1 MHLSEKLLH
10 RSNFFPPSAVTA
22 QETFKLIIMKKIGIT
37 ALLTIILI
45 QGFSQVSSAEKKGDG
60 KAATA
65 ADSNSITKV
74 VVGQDR
80 LAIADNGNKINVR
93 VGNRGLTILES
104 LEGKLPKIEVE
115 KYNDNSSFYK
125 DQDDNKDS
133 REHRRTHFRGHWA
146 GCEIGFNNYVTNN
159 YNFSLPA
166 GIEYMSLNS
175 GKAMNFNLNFSQLSI
190 GLGRHIGFVTG
201 LGLNWN
207 NYRFDGN
214 NNILKDASGNIIN
227 DPYNET
233 LKKSKLA
240 TLYLDLPVLFEVQIP
255 TDHQRINI
263 AAGPI
268 GAVKICSHSKMVFEN
283 GDKVKSDGDFSLNML
298 RYGATARIGYENFE
312 IYGTYYMTPLFKH
325 GKGPGGVDLFPFEI
339 GLAFSIN

>member
-1 MHLSEKLLH
+1 M
-10 RSNFFPPSAVTA
+10 T
-22 QETFKLIIMKKIGIT
+22 
-37 ALLTIILI
+37 
-45 QGFSQVSSAEKKGDG
+45 D
-60 KAATA
+60 
-65 ADSNSITKV
+65 
-74 VVGQDR
+74 
-80 LAIADNGNKINVR
+80 
-93 VGNRGLTILES
+93 
-104 LEGKLPKIEVE
+104 
-115 KYNDNSSFYK
+115 
-125 DQDDNKDS
+125 
-133 REHRRTHFRGHWA
+133 
-146 GCEIGFNNYVTNN
+146 N

-227 DPYNET
+227 DPYSET

-268 GAVKICSHSKMVFEN
+268 GAIKISSHSKMVFEN

>member
-1 MHLSEKLLH
+1 
-10 RSNFFPPSAVTA
+10 
-22 QETFKLIIMKKIGIT
+22 MKKIGII
-37 ALLTIILI
+37 ALLMIVLI
-45 QGFSQVSSAEKKGDG
+45 QGFSQESSAEKRRGG
-60 KAATA
+60 QALPA

-80 LAIADNGNKINVR
+80 LAIVDKGNEINVR
-93 VGNRGLTILES
+93 IGNRGLSILES
-104 LEGKLPKIEVE
+104 LEGKLPKLSIE
-115 KYNDNSSFYK
+115 KFNDNTSFFRE

-133 REHRRTHFRGHWA
+133 RENRRSHFKGHWA
-146 GCEIGFNNYVTNN
+146 GCEVGFNNYMTDN

-190 GLGRHIGFVTG
+190 GITRHIGFVTG

-214 NNILKDASGNIIN
+214 NNIQKDVNGNIVVL
-227 DPYNET
+227 DPGEP

-240 TLYLDLPVLFEVQIP
+240 TLYLDLPFLLEIQIP
-255 TDHQRINI
+255 TDHHRLNI

-268 GAVKICSHSKMVFEN
+268 GAVKISSHSKMVFEN
-283 GDKVKSDGDFSLNML
+283 DDKAKSDGDLNLNML
-298 RYGATARIGYENFE
+298 RYGATARIGYQNIEL
-312 IYGTYYMTPLFKH
+312 YATYYMTPLFNH

-339 GLAFSIN
+339 GMAFSIN

>member
-1 MHLSEKLLH
+1 
-10 RSNFFPPSAVTA
+10 
-22 QETFKLIIMKKIGIT
+22 MKKIVII
-37 ALLTIILI
+37 ALLSIVLI
-45 QGFSQVSSAEKKGDG
+45 QGFSQESSAEKKSD
-60 KAATA
+60 KQPVAA
-65 ADSNSITKV
+65 ADSSSITKV
-74 VVGQDR
+74 VVGRDR
-80 LAIADNGNKINVR
+80 LALVDKGDEINVR

-104 LEGKLPKIEVE
+104 LEGKLPKIEIN
-115 KYNDNSSFYK
+115 KYNNDSPLIRE

-133 REHRRTHFRGHWA
+133 REHKRNHFKGHWA
-146 GCEIGFNNYVTNN
+146 GCEVGFNNYLTDN

-166 GIEYMSLNS
+166 GIEYMNLNS

-201 LGLNWN
+201 LGLSWN

-214 NNILKDASGNIIN
+214 NNIQKNASGNIIEF
-227 DPYNET
+227 DPGEP

-240 TLYLDLPVLFEVQIP
+240 TLYLDLPILFEVQIP

-268 GAVKICSHSKMVFEN
+268 GAVKISSHSKMVYEN
-283 GDKVKSDGDFSLNML
+283 NDKQKSDGDFSLNML

-312 IYGTYYMTPLFKH
+312 IYGTYYMTPLFKQ
-325 GKGPGGVDLFPFEI
+325 GKGPNGVDLFPFEVGI
-339 GLAFSIN
+339 AFSIN

>member
-1 MHLSEKLLH
+1 
-10 RSNFFPPSAVTA
+10 
-22 QETFKLIIMKKIGIT
+22 MKKIGIT

-45 QGFSQVSSAEKKGDG
+45 QGFSQVSSAEKKGDRQ
-60 KAATA
+60 AVTA

-80 LAIADNGNKINVR
+80 LAIVDKGDEINVR

-104 LEGKLPKIEVE
+104 LEGKLPKFKVE
-115 KYNDNSSFYK
+115 KYNDVNSSFYE
-125 DQDDNKDS
+125 DQDDKKDS
-133 REHRRTHFRGHWA
+133 NEHRRTHFRGHWA
-146 GCEIGFNNYVTNN
+146 GCEIGFNNYVTDN
-159 YNFSLPA
+159 YNFALPA

-214 NNILKDASGNIIN
+214 NNIQKDAGGNIIELH
-227 DPYNET
+227 PAET

-240 TLYLDLPVLFEVQIP
+240 TLYLDLPFLFEVQIP
-255 TDHQRINI
+255 TDHHRINI

-268 GAVKICSHSKMVFEN
+268 GAVKISSHSKMVLEN

-298 RYGATARIGYENFE
+298 RYGATARIGYGNFE
-312 IYGTYYMTPLFKH
+312 IYGTYYITPLFKQ
-325 GKGPGGVDLFPFEI
+325 GKGPAGVDLFPFEV
-339 GLAFSIN
+339 GVAFSID

>member
-1 MHLSEKLLH
+1 
-10 RSNFFPPSAVTA
+10 
-22 QETFKLIIMKKIGIT
+22 MKKIGII
-37 ALLTIILI
+37 ALLSIVLI
-45 QGFSQVSSAEKKGDG
+45 QGFSQESSAEKKTG
-60 KAATA
+60 KQSVAVS
-65 ADSNSITKV
+65 DSSSLPKV

-80 LAIADNGNKINVR
+80 LAIVDKGDAITVR

-104 LEGKLPKIEVE
+104 LEGKLPKIEIE
-115 KYNDNSSFYK
+115 KYNNDSPLIYK
-125 DQDDNKDS
+125 DQDDYKDS
-133 REHRRTHFRGHWA
+133 KEHKRSHFKGHWA
-146 GCEIGFNNYVTNN
+146 GCEVGFNNYLTDN

-166 GIEYMSLNS
+166 GIEYMNLNS
-175 GKAMNFNLNFSQLSI
+175 GKAMSFNLNFSQLSI

-214 NNILKDASGNIIN
+214 NNIQKDANGNIIEF
-227 DPYNET
+227 DPGEP

-268 GAVKICSHSKMVFEN
+268 GAVKISSHSKMVYEN
-283 GDKVKSDGDFSLNML
+283 DDKQKSDGDFSLNML
-298 RYGATARIGYENFE
+298 RYGATARIGYENFL

-339 GLAFSIN
+339 GIAFSIN

>member
-1 MHLSEKLLH
+1 
-10 RSNFFPPSAVTA
+10 
-22 QETFKLIIMKKIGIT
+22 MKKIGIIV
-37 ALLTIILI
+37 LLTIII
-45 QGFSQVSSAEKKGDG
+45 SQGFSQASSAEKKGDSP
-60 KAATA
+60 AAVA

-74 VVGQDR
+74 VVGHDR
-80 LAIADNGNKINVR
+80 LAYADKGDKINIR
-93 VGNRGLTILES
+93 IGNRGLNILES
-104 LEGKLPKIEVE
+104 LEGKLPKLEVE
-115 KYNDNSSFYK
+115 KYNDDNPLIYE
-125 DQDDNKDS
+125 DNDENKDPK
-133 REHRRTHFRGHWA
+133 EHKRTHFKGHWA
-146 GCEIGFNNYVTNN
+146 GCEVGFNNYVTDN

-201 LGLNWN
+201 LGLSWN
-207 NYRFDGN
+207 NYVFDGD
-214 NNILKDASGNIIN
+214 NNIMKDSGGNIIN

-240 TLYLDLPVLFEVQIP
+240 TLYLNLPVLFEIQIP

-268 GAVKICSHSKMVFEN
+268 GAVKISSHSKIIFEN
-283 GDKVKSDGDFSLNML
+283 GDKAKSDGDFSLNML
-298 RYGATARIGYENFE
+298 RYGVTARIGYENLE

-339 GLAFSIN
+339 GIAFSI